1 MDSAKQSHG
10 PGRQQRQSVWAD
22 QKRDQQPGKTAPQ
35 TCSEKDP
42 YGYQKDDSR
51 QNAEDGPGR
60 KDKEFAKNIENPG
73 DYQKRQR

>member
-1 MDSAKQSHG
+1 MGAAKQSND
-10 PGRQQRQSVWAD
+10 PSRQQRQSVWAD

-51 QNAEDGPGR
+51 
-60 KDKEFAKNIENPG
+60 
-73 DYQKRQR
+73 